1 MEYTEDALKELS
13 RRELQQLAKDLGVK
27 ANQRSFD
34 LISQISQ
41 LDQNR
46 LPAPAPA
53 EPCVQARAVP
63 STPLRPVVAA
73 KPRKSAFQEQL
84 IAERRRRR
92 QSLAGGGAV
101 AVAGG
106 AAVVVAGGGAVVVAA
121 GDNNLWERIEST
133 SKPGKFYFY
142 NPHTNE
148 TSWEVKPNSSRAQLC
163 L

>member
-1 MEYTEDALKELS
+1 MEYTVDALKELS

-27 ANQRSFD
+27 ANQRSFN

-46 LPAPAPA
+46 LPPPPVAPVPA
-53 EPCVQARAVP
+53 ESGTCSQTLPRTVP
-63 STPLRPVVAA
+63 STPLRPAVPV

-92 QSLAGGGAV
+92 QSLAGNNGIAV
-101 AVAGG
+101 ATAGEDG
-106 AAVVVAGGGAVVVAA
+106 
-121 GDNNLWERIEST
+121 NNRNLWERIEST
-133 SKPGKFYFY
+133 SKPGMFYFY

-148 TSWEVKPNSSRAQLC
+148 TSWELKPSSSRV
-163 L
+163 